1 MGCVAKEHLFLV
13 SLFIENVKMTN
24 NVVWEKI
31 AFFLYVCAA
40 SNKIQTKE
48 RDSFKISLIS
58 AIKKKVLNVVDVYAT

>member
-1 MGCVAKEHLFLV
+1 
-13 SLFIENVKMTN
+13 MTN

-58 AIKKKVLNVVDVYAT
+58 AIKKKGPQCC